1 MAKGSFAISAY
12 GWIIF
17 VIIIFVIVLALVTTQ
32 FIPEMQ
38 DLAANMR
45 FGL

>member
-1 MAKGSFAISAY
+1 MAKGEFTISAY

-17 VIIIFVIVLALVTTQ
+17 VILIFIITLALVTGK
-32 FIPEMQ
+32 FIPDIE
-38 DLAANMR
+38 AITPSFN